1 MLYILSCFLGSLL
14 VRFLLPL
21 ICTLLR
27 VAHAPGV
34 PLLPFLYSLLQS
46 SFHPSVSSPSGFHSP
61 IPILKP
67 MGILISCFSLF
78 LLCPCPYLV
87 YCLQAFS
94 VVVLDLMTCPRCRP
108 FFLFPIVSAFFP
120 CCVVVFL
127 HCVLG
132 LSTCFP
138 QEGRLHQYPRLR
150 LMVGSL
156 GLFPRHQIPMLM
168 LTMLKSM
175 VFFVRSHLVS

>member
-14 VRFLLPL
+14 FRFLLPL

-27 VAHAPGV
+27 VGHAPGV

-46 SFHPSVSSPSGFHSP
+46 SFHPSVSSPSGSHSP
-61 IPILKP
+61 VPILKR

-78 LLCPCPYLV
+78 LHCPCPFPV
-87 YCLQAFS
+87 DCLQAFL
-94 VVVLDLMTCPRCRP
+94 VVVLDLMTPPQRCP

-132 LSTCFP
+132 LLGGTTGALALNLSAALGTAP
-138 QEGRLHQYPRLR
+138 
-150 LMVGSL
+150 MVVPKAPNVTVGTFGVAL
-156 GLFPRHQIPMLM
+156 IL
-168 LTMLKSM
+168 
-175 VFFVRSHLVS
+175 

>member
-1 MLYILSCFLGSLL
+1 
-14 VRFLLPL
+14 
-21 ICTLLR
+21 
-27 VAHAPGV
+27 
-34 PLLPFLYSLLQS
+34 
-46 SFHPSVSSPSGFHSP
+46 
-61 IPILKP
+61 

-78 LLCPCPYLV
+78 LLCPCPFLV
-87 YCLQAFS
+87 DCLQAFL
-94 VVVLDLMTCPRCRP
+94 VVVLDLMTRPRRRP
-108 FFLFPIVSAFFP
+108 VFLFPIVSAFFP

-138 QEGRLHQYPRLR
+138 QEGQLNQYPRLR

-168 LTMLKSM
+168 LTMSKLM
-175 VFFVRSHLVS
+175 VFFIRSHLVSQYPVSLVLNCPCLGICILLLIVVGMLLLLV